1 MAEGVD
7 DWVDAA
13 AGLRQHRR
21 ELNTQGNNPLEKERV
36 CVKVCVRKRMRE
48 REEGDGKR
56 RDRERWK

>member
-21 ELNTQGNNPLEKERV
+21 ELNTQGNNPLDKERV
-36 CVKVCVRKRMRE
+36 CVKVCVRERE
-48 REEGDGKR
+48 RERGGGGGGEEKG
-56 RDRERWK
+56 